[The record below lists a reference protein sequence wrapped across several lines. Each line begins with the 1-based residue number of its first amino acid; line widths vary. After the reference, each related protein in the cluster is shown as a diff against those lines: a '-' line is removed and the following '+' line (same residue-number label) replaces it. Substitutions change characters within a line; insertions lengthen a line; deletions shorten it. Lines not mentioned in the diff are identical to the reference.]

1 MSANRNILE
10 TVIHGYLITSVY
22 RFSENEGVVIA
33 HNVKAASP
41 FVAWNYRIDND
52 TLNCFWGH
60 YCDTAEQAHNEYSEK
75 IRNR

>member
-1 MSANRNILE
+1 MNANRNIIG
-10 TVIHGYLITSVY
+10 TVIQGYLITSVY

-41 FVAWNYRIDND
+41 YVAWNYRIENN

-60 YCDTAEQAHNEYSEK
+60 YSETAEQAHNEYVDK